1 MILWWNKST
10 ILHHLAAFVAQ
21 LQARRL
27 PPQYANWFEVVLR
40 DSSSVWLCMAQ
51 AVPHQLAS
59 CLRPHTNT
67 IGLDR

>member
-27 PPQYANWFEVVLR
+27 PPQYANWFEVV
-40 DSSSVWLCMAQ
+40 WLCMAQ

-59 CLRPHTNT
+59 CLRPHTNM